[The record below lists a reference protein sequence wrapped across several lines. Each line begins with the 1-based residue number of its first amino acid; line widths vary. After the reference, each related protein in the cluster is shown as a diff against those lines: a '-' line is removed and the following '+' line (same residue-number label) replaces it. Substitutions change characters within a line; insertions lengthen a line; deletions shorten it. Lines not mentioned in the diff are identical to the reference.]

1 VTLNFDR
8 VECKVADPC
17 GNCLSGI
24 PHRPLF
30 AVYDHA
36 QGKYTEAELGICTA
50 RWATG
55 NGRHVAGDL
64 CGAPAT
70 EQVGDTELCHHHY
83 ERAMDWYHKYRAD
96 LPEQNRL
103 MIEEA
108 NRAAAEKARLAAEAR
123 SIIYFLR
130 REDGMIKIGV
140 TGNYRHRL
148 SSLQRE
154 HGPLRLLLA
163 YAGTRKEEHEAHWR
177 FYRARVGRT
186 EWFRPE
192 LKLLLEIQRL
202 RNAWNGQPSRLPE
215 QVPVAEVK
223 AIIKVVRDQRRDPAA

>member
-1 VTLNFDR
+1 MTLNLDR

-17 GNCLSGI
+17 GNCRTGI

-30 AVYDHA
+30 AVYDPA
-36 QGKYTEAELGICTA
+36 QGKYTEADLGVCTA

-55 NGRHVAGDL
+55 NGRHAAGDL
-64 CGAPAT
+64 CGAPAA
-70 EQVGDTELCHHHY
+70 ERVGDTELCHHHY

-123 SIIYFLR
+123 SIVYFLR
-130 REDGMIKIGV
+130 REDGMIKIGF
-140 TGNYRHRL
+140 TGGYKSRL
-148 SSLQRE
+148 SSLQSE
-154 HGPLRLLLA
+154 HGKLQLLLA
-163 YAGTRKEEHEAHWR
+163 YAGTRREEREAHAR
-177 FYRARVGRT
+177 FARERIRRS

-192 LKLLLEIQRL
+192 LRLLLEIQRL
-202 RNAWNGQPSRLPE
+202 RNAWDGRPGRLPE
-215 QVPVAEVK
+215 QVPIAEIK
-223 AIIKVVRDQRRDPAA
+223 AIIKAVRDQQREAAA